1 MKYML
6 PAGTYEPI
14 RKDVKWRAQLV
25 HDFNEHR
32 TASNFVLLFN
42 MCWWLTHN
50 LAYYADTAMVE
61 AVADCELALQQFD
74 KERHG
79 TVSTGTLLKLAVRI
93 ATLGEMLLDVRAD
106 HYRMAADA
114 AFEFDQRSRKN
125 GTKENAGADSHKP
138 SQAKRKLCRRVD
150 AARCRRSTRRESC
163 GSIADSRCDNQP
175 STGSTA

>member
-74 KERHG
+74 KERRG
-79 TVSTGTLLKLAVRI
+79 AVSAGTLLKLAVRI
-93 ATLGEMLLDVRAD
+93 AALGEMLLDVRAD

-114 AFEFDQRSRKN
+114 AFEFDQRSRGNAQQEN
-125 GTKENAGADSHKP
+125 GSADSHRP
-138 SQAKRKLCRRVD
+138 RKAINRLRGAANAIRCYRYARRGSLGPT
-150 AARCRRSTRRESC
+150 AGSC
-163 GSIADSRCDNQP
+163 GGNQP
-175 STGSTA
+175 SAGSA